1 MLELEN
7 VSVKYGAVRALIDV
21 NLRAENGT
29 IVALIGANGA
39 GKSSL
44 LNAISGVVY
53 YEGKISWN
61 GEVLSKNPPQIV
73 RKGVVQVPE
82 GRQVFD
88 NLSVYENLLAGAYLR
103 WDKRGIENNMERVY
117 GLFPRLKERA
127 QQSAGTL
134 SGGERQMLAIGRG
147 LMSEPSLLLIDEPSL
162 GLSPI
167 LATDVLSLIQEI
179 NRLRDSGLTDE
190 MVGSLVRL
198 VDNIAWSTGLLVNK
212 RSKKALKFDDMVKL
226 LGLSRAQASRRIK
239 RLKEVGA
246 LQQSEEGYVI
256 APNLIKK
263 G

>member
-7 VSVKYGAVRALIDV
+7 VSVRYGAVRALIDV

-44 LNAISGVVY
+44 LNAISGVVD

-61 GEVLSKNPPQIV
+61 GEVLSKNPPEVV

-88 NLSVYENLLAGAYLR
+88 NLSVYENLLSGAYLR
-103 WDKRGIENNMERVY
+103 WDKRGIENNIERVY
-117 GLFPRLKERA
+117 SLFPRLKERA

-167 LATDVLSLIQEI
+167 LATNVLSLIQEI
-179 NRLRDSGLTDE
+179 NRQGVT
-190 MVGSLVRL
+190 V
-198 VDNIAWSTGLLVNK
+198 LLVEQNARK
-212 RSKKALKFDDMVKL
+212 SLEIAHRGYVLQNGRIVMEGTGEELLNDSMVQEAY
-226 LGLSRAQASRRIK
+226 LGASRK
-239 RLKEVGA
+239 
-246 LQQSEEGYVI
+246 
-256 APNLIKK
+256 
-263 G
+263 

>member
-1 MLELEN
+1 MLSRGGLIAMLELEN
-7 VSVKYGAVRALIDV
+7 VSVRYGAVRALIDV

-44 LNAISGVVY
+44 LNAISGVVD

-61 GEVLSKNPPQIV
+61 GEVLSKNPPEVV

-88 NLSVYENLLAGAYLR
+88 NLSVYENLLSGAYLR
-103 WDKRGIENNMERVY
+103 WDKRGIENNIERVY
-117 GLFPRLKERA
+117 SLFPRLKERA

-167 LATDVLSLIQEI
+167 LATNVLSLIQEI
-179 NRLRDSGLTDE
+179 NRQGVT
-190 MVGSLVRL
+190 V
-198 VDNIAWSTGLLVNK
+198 LLVEQNARK
-212 RSKKALKFDDMVKL
+212 SLEIAHRGYVLQNGRIVMEGTGEELLNDSMVQEAY
-226 LGLSRAQASRRIK
+226 LGASRK
-239 RLKEVGA
+239 
-246 LQQSEEGYVI
+246 
-256 APNLIKK
+256 
-263 G
+263 

>member
-44 LNAISGVVY
+44 LNAISGVVD

-88 NLSVYENLLAGAYLR
+88 NLSVYENLLAGGAYLR
-103 WDKRGIENNMERVY
+103 WDKRGIENNIERVY
-117 GLFPRLKERA
+117 SLFPRLKERA

-179 NRLRDSGLTDE
+179 NRQGVT
-190 MVGSLVRL
+190 V
-198 VDNIAWSTGLLVNK
+198 LLVEQNARK
-212 RSKKALKFDDMVKL
+212 SLEIAHRGYVLQNGRILMEGGTGEELLNDPMVQEAY
-226 LGLSRAQASRRIK
+226 LGGASR
-239 RLKEVGA
+239 KEH
-246 LQQSEEGYVI
+246 SKE
-256 APNLIKK
+256 
-263 G
+263 

>member
-179 NRLRDSGLTDE
+179 NRQGVT
-190 MVGSLVRL
+190 V
-198 VDNIAWSTGLLVNK
+198 LLVEQNARK
-212 RSKKALKFDDMVKL
+212 SLEIAHRGYVLQNGRILMEGTGEELLNDPMVQEAY
-226 LGLSRAQASRRIK
+226 LGASR
-239 RLKEVGA
+239 KEH
-246 LQQSEEGYVI
+246 SKE
-256 APNLIKK
+256 
-263 G
+263 

>member
-1 MLELEN
+1 MLSRGGLIVMLELEN

-179 NRLRDSGLTDE
+179 NRQGVT
-190 MVGSLVRL
+190 V
-198 VDNIAWSTGLLVNK
+198 LLVEQNARK
-212 RSKKALKFDDMVKL
+212 SLEIAHRGYVLQNGRILMEGTGEELLNDPMVQEAY
-226 LGLSRAQASRRIK
+226 LGASR
-239 RLKEVGA
+239 KEH
-246 LQQSEEGYVI
+246 SKE
-256 APNLIKK
+256 
-263 G
+263 